1 MDVGAIAFYR
11 HKDQF
16 KDVINVMGTSDKAFD
31 MQDADFEKKYGLSLQ
46 MVFHNLYANEAMWGF
61 IARKVNKRDGSTAYK
76 VITEKDTMRE
86 VPESDIYFVL
96 EMTDYGYSHWAEMDS
111 PFSLQ
116 SSRKSGSRIIK
127 NPTQTVKKNAEKQD
141 MKVINNVLY
150 QIVKTQA
157 SKWDNYYGTG
167 SFNNTQWMDKEPYFL
182 DPMKQ
187 MMRRPFNN
195 PQVMKANPFAP
206 NPTPWQNYSPNRAS
220 LHAIPFSRDNI
231 KPRSFRVVK
240 HTDTLKN
247 QLRVFVNFPD
257 GIPIRGFR

>member
-11 HKDQF
+11 HEDRF
-16 KDVINVMGTSDKAFD
+16 KDILKHIGTSDKAFD
-31 MQDADFEKKYGLSLQ
+31 LTEAEFEEKYGYSLQ
-46 MVFHNLYANEAMWGF
+46 SVFHTLYQSDDMWGF
-61 IARKVNKRDGSTAYK
+61 VARKVNKRDGSTAYK
-76 VITEKDTMRE
+76 LVSEKDTMRE
-86 VPESDIYFVL
+86 VPASDIYFAL
-96 EMTDYGYSHWAEMDS
+96 KMTDYDYSHWAEMDS

-116 SSRKSGSRIIK
+116 SSYKSGSRIIK

-157 SKWDNYYGTG
+157 SKWDNYYGTS
-167 SFNNTQWMDKEPYFL
+167 SFNNTQWLDKEPYFL

-187 MMRRPFNN
+187 MMKRPYIN

-206 NPTPWQNYSPNRAS
+206 NPTPWQNYVSNRPS

-231 KPRSFRVVK
+231 KPHSFQVIQ
-240 HTDTLKN
+240 HTKAFKS
-247 QLRVFVNFPD
+247 QLRVFVNFPN
-257 GIPIRGFR
+257 GIPVKIG